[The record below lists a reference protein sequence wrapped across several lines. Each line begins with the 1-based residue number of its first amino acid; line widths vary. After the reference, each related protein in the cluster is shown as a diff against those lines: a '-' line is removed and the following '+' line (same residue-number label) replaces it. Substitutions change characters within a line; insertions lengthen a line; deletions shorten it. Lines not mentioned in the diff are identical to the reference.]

1 MCDRKAKGTLV
12 ARFPCAALQAG
23 VREPVVTV
31 DGYTDPSSSS
41 RFCLGQL
48 SSVHSSEASERARS
62 HIGRG
67 LELVLVP
74 PSSAPAHCRTVPGGT
89 PGDVWLRCLSE
100 HALFLQRCLPL
111 FLTPPLGRAHHI
123 DFDVDA
129 MQYTFS
135 CSPSNA
141 SFLLLRFFYVY
152 MYRTLFLFLLY
163 FYS

>member
-1 MCDRKAKGTLV
+1 M
-12 ARFPCAALQAG
+12 
-23 VREPVVTV
+23 REPVVTV

-74 PSSAPAHCRTVPGGT
+74 PSTAQSHCRALPGGT

-100 HALFLQRCLPL
+100 HALFLQRFALL
-111 FLTPPLGRAHHI
+111 FRILVFVCIIVVYSYSVNSYINLCVMLLMFSIYPDYLILSYYLDIGAGRAPGEAVHKI
-123 DFDVDA
+123 YPRA
-129 MQYTFS
+129 EIK
-135 CSPSNA
+135 A
-141 SFLLLRFFYVY
+141 RI
-152 MYRTLFLFLLY
+152 LF
-163 FYS
+163 